1 MKVQYESC
9 VHLGIDEHAYD
20 QVLESNLGSHGMH
33 PPLSKMLGDQ
43 KL

>member
-9 VHLGIDEHAYD
+9 VHLGIGEHAYD